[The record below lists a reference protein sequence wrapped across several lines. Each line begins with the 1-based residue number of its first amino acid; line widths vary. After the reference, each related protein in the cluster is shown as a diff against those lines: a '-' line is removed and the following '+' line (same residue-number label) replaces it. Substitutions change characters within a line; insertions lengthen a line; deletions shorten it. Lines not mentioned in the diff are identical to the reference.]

1 MDIKKILVEL
11 SNTDGPSGYE
21 EAVLQ
26 KIEKLIA
33 PYVDRTWRNS
43 MSTLIAEKKGNG
55 KGKLGVFAHA
65 DEVGFVISKI
75 EEDGFARIEVTGGI
89 DPKVSMAQRVKIYT
103 RDGATS
109 GVIGFLAPHLQ
120 KEEDRKSMPH
130 PDNIFVDISCS
141 EKRVRVGDVSV
152 PDVEA
157 CEINSKISGKA
168 LDNRSGCA
176 SLIWAAKMLQKIRNE
191 WDLYF
196 IFSSEEEI
204 AGPGARTI
212 AYELNLDKAIVVDV
226 THANEKVPGYP
237 LIKLGEGPV
246 LTIGPMVDKSFK
258 DKISE
263 ICSRNGLKTQIEPA
277 PIHSGTDADEVQ
289 IARIGISTTVVSIP
303 LLFMHSPVETV
314 DPKDVEETARLIAVV
329 AAEMEV

>member
-1 MDIKKILVEL
+1 M
-11 SNTDGPSGYE
+11 
-21 EAVLQ
+21 
-26 KIEKLIA
+26 
-33 PYVDRTWRNS
+33 
-43 MSTLIAEKKGNG
+43 
-55 KGKLGVFAHA
+55 
-65 DEVGFVISKI
+65 
-75 EEDGFARIEVTGGI
+75 
-89 DPKVSMAQRVKIYT
+89 
-103 RDGATS
+103 
-109 GVIGFLAPHLQ
+109 
-120 KEEDRKSMPH
+120 
-130 PDNIFVDISCS
+130 
-141 EKRVRVGDVSV
+141 
-152 PDVEA
+152 
-157 CEINSKISGKA
+157 
-168 LDNRSGCA
+168 
-176 SLIWAAKMLQKIRNE
+176 
-191 WDLYF
+191 
-196 IFSSEEEI
+196 
-204 AGPGARTI
+204 
-212 AYELNLDKAIVVDV
+212 